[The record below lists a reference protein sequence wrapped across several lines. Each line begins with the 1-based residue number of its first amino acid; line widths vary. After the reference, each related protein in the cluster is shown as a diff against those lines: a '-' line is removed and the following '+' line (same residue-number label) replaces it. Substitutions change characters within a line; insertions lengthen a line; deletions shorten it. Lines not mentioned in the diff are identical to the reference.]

1 LDNVPNRS
9 GATDIL
15 RRRWPGPSKPL
26 GEKKSISN
34 FFRALR
40 LEIER
45 MRRRE
50 VGRDGRCKERTNR
63 RRKEGERE
71 VEALEPADE
80 M

>member
-1 LDNVPNRS
+1 
-9 GATDIL
+9 
-15 RRRWPGPSKPL
+15 
-26 GEKKSISN
+26 
-34 FFRALR
+34 
-40 LEIER
+40 